1 VPYLIL
7 ANIILVMHSL
17 VVAFVIFG
25 FVFIVIGKVR
35 KWGWSRKFWFR
46 LVHLLAMSIVTLQSW
61 VGVICPLTIWE
72 NKLRSLAGEEAYEGS
87 FVQYWLRELIFFD
100 AAPWVFV
107 SAYTVFVALI
117 IIYWFIYPPQKRN
130 R

>member
-1 VPYLIL
+1 
-7 ANIILVMHSL
+7 MHSL

-35 KWGWSRKFWFR
+35 KWRWSRKFWFR
-46 LVHLLAMSIVTLQSW
+46 LVHLMAMSIVTIQSW
-61 VGVICPLTIWE
+61 VGVICPLTVWE
-72 NKLRSLAGEEAYEGS
+72 NKLRSLAGEEAYRGS
-87 FVQYWLRELIFFD
+87 FIQYWLRELIFFE

-107 SAYTVFVALI
+107 LVYTVFVALV